1 MFFILLILFKLY
13 KDVEEILLKE
23 VLIYTGDHIKVNKN
37 FYKKTVELM
46 SDWKFYLF
54 QEIGIN
60 EFCEIASEEDVVDE
74 RELIKA
80 FRSIDK
86 NQNGFIEYRE
96 FMDIFGNVIINIW

>member
-1 MFFILLILFKLY
+1 
-13 KDVEEILLKE
+13 
-23 VLIYTGDHIKVNKN
+23 
-37 FYKKTVELM
+37 
-46 SDWKFYLF
+46 LF

-96 FMDIFGNVIINIW
+96 FMDIFGNVIINI

>member
-1 MFFILLILFKLY
+1 ML
-13 KDVEEILLKE
+13 
-23 VLIYTGDHIKVNKN
+23 
-37 FYKKTVELM
+37 
-46 SDWKFYLF
+46 

-60 EFCEIASEEDVVDE
+60 EFCEIACEEDVVDE

-96 FMDIFGNVIINIW
+96 FMDIFGNVIINNW